1 MILLKII
8 TKELCYSLHTL
19 IIYITFG
26 FEWIFCEVINSTV
39 TDRNSSDHLIIW
51 ISTGLGISV
60 GVLIIIVCCLLV
72 LVYNL
77 RSIKCDSEPAIF
89 KETITNGNNCLPG
102 DRVLATS
109 AQRYHFSHQ
118 KQQML
123 AENKFPVVPER
134 GNSPPKVLYSDLKP
148 AEKLEI
154 ENPGFKGPV
163 ENNDNHSTTS
173 TKNQSAT
180 Q

>member
-1 MILLKII
+1 MPLLCVFKG
-8 TKELCYSLHTL
+8 ELWYSLHFVIVY
-19 IIYITFG
+19 IIFG
-26 FEWIFCEVINSTV
+26 FKCVLCESVNNSVI
-39 TDRNSSDHLIIW
+39 DGKSSDHLIIW

-60 GVLIIIVCCLLV
+60 AVLIIIVCCLLV
-72 LVYNL
+72 LVCNL

-89 KETITNGNNCLPG
+89 KDPNTNGNSCLPG

-123 AENKFPVVPER
+123 GEHKFSVVPER
-134 GNSPPKVLYSDLKP
+134 GDSPPKVLYSNLKP

-154 ENPGFKGPV
+154 ENPGFTGPA
-163 ENNDNHSTTS
+163 ENNSDNSTTI
-173 TKNQSAT
+173 NQSTT

>member
-1 MILLKII
+1 MTLLKIFK
-8 TKELCYSLHTL
+8 KELYYSLHIFIVY
-19 IIYITFG
+19 IIFG
-26 FEWIFCEVINSTV
+26 SKWIFCEIINGSV
-39 TDRNSSDHLIIW
+39 TDTKSSDHLIIW

-60 GVLIIIVCCLLV
+60 AVLIIIVCCLLV
-72 LVYNL
+72 LVCNL
-77 RSIKCDSEPAIF
+77 RSIKYDTEPAIF
-89 KETITNGNNCLPG
+89 KEAIVNGNNCLPG

-123 AENKFPVVPER
+123 AEHKFSVVPER

-154 ENPGFKGPV
+154 ENPGFIGPS
-163 ENNDNHSTTS
+163 ENNDNHSS
-173 TKNQSAT
+173 TASTNQSAT